1 MGVIYQQRTLEAIG
15 VNVVPWEEKRMKT
28 ECDKN
33 LLGGEEWA
41 QRRQQQKNFRMR
53 SLNKEESAEMQKP
66 GKEKAGGYEE

>member
-1 MGVIYQQRTLEAIG
+1 
-15 VNVVPWEEKRMKT
+15 MKT

-41 QRRQQQKNFRMR
+41 QRRQQKKKNFRMR